1 MGTPVDTI
9 SSQIG
14 MSTSRVYHLLSESK
28 FVNDEIARVQREV
41 VESQKFLLVCL
52 YREILEKLQEEIES
66 GEQDRELRGVD
77 RVIQLW
83 TLANGDGGF
92 RRRFGLA

>member
-1 MGTPVDTI
+1 MSVDTI

-14 MSTSRVYHLLSESK
+14 LSKSRIYHLLTESQ
-28 FVNDEIARVQREV
+28 FVNDEIAKVQRDL
-41 VESQKFLLVCL
+41 VESQKYLLVCL
-52 YREILEKLQEEIES
+52 YRQILEKLQEEIES

-92 RRRFGLA
+92 RRRFGID